1 MRNEPGDMNQESV
14 LVDSHEKCLN
24 DVTQIVKKPQTR
36 KLFTYF
42 FLFPFLTNHG
52 GHQLVVKMMPA
63 MFTLLLCF
71 YFLAQV
77 QHSGWADDR
86 YA

>member
-42 FLFPFLTNHG
+42 FYIPVLDKSRGSPTCSQNDARYVYSSFVFLFLGSGTTLRLG
-52 GHQLVVKMMPA
+52 G
-63 MFTLLLCF
+63 
-71 YFLAQV
+71 
-77 QHSGWADDR
+77 
-86 YA
+86 

>member
-36 KLFTYF
+36 KLFIYF
-42 FLFPFLTNHG
+42 HF
-52 GHQLVVKMMPA
+52 
-63 MFTLLLCF
+63 
-71 YFLAQV
+71 
-77 QHSGWADDR
+77 
-86 YA
+86 